1 MISPKHRFFCTDPDS
16 GILDEDE
23 SAHANRV
30 LRLTSGDYIEVIDG
44 KGKRIL
50 ARIAESSKN
59 RVSFQIEK
67 QEISESKKPEIH
79 IAIAP
84 TKNSDRFEFFLE
96 KVTEIGI
103 AEITPLLCRN
113 SERKEIKKEKLE
125 KNLIA
130 SVKQSGN
137 LFLPKLNNLTS
148 LNSFL
153 DSFKTT
159 DCQKFIAHCA
169 EDGDKIQLADSLNPS
184 KNIVILIGPEGD
196 FSLEE
201 ISRAKQSGF
210 QPVALG
216 NSRLR
221 TETAGIAACITVH
234 LKI

>member
-1 MISPKHRFFCTDPDS
+1 MISPKHRFFCPNPDS

-30 LRLTSGDYIEVIDG
+30 LRLISGDYIEVIDG
-44 KGKRIL
+44 KGKRII

-59 RVSFQIEK
+59 RVSFSTEK
-67 QEISESKKPEIH
+67 LEISKSEKPEIH

-84 TKNSDRFEFFLE
+84 TKNIDRFEFFLE

-103 AEITPLLCRN
+103 SEITPVLCRN

-125 KNLIA
+125 KNLI
-130 SVKQSGN
+130 SSIKQSGN
-137 LFLPKLNNLTS
+137 LFLPILHDLTS
-148 LNSFL
+148 VKRFIESYKNA
-153 DSFKTT
+153 

-169 EDGDKIQLADSLNPS
+169 EDTDKIQLANALSPS
-184 KNIVILIGPEGD
+184 KNVVILIGPEGD
-196 FSLEE
+196 FSQDE
-201 ISRAKQSGF
+201 ISSAKLNGF
-210 QPVALG
+210 CPVALG

-221 TETAGIAACITVH
+221 TETAGIAACLTVH